1 MIQFFQI
8 PLLTLSFPASLDL
21 CWLQISP
28 DNLNKPN
35 KKIGVTAVGLNVR
48 SSLGLIWF
56 VLKCFPACVRGLK
69 ASGSLNTSPT
79 CQDQLHTFIW
89 CHCALPSQTGKT
101 KTDRDSIVFYLHEW
115 QQDYSISSL
124 CHSLL
129 CQYFGRGYFVLF
141 FCYISGFNH
150 IISFVIVRLSA
161 VYKVELTSRISTTKT
176 HRCGCFSIG
185 RI

>member
-1 MIQFFQI
+1 MY
-8 PLLTLSFPASLDL
+8 LSADPVFPNPFVNSFLSSISLDL
-21 CWLQISP
+21 CWLKIFP
-28 DNLNKPN
+28 DNLNNPN
-35 KKIGVTAVGLNVR
+35 KKIVVTAVGLNVR

-69 ASGSLNTSPT
+69 AFVSLNTSPT

-101 KTDRDSIVFYLHEW
+101 KTDRDTMCVSTSQDVFCFHEW

-129 CQYFGRGYFVLF
+129 CQYFDRGCFVLF
-141 FCYISGFNH
+141 FCYSLGFN
-150 IISFVIVRLSA
+150 SPAQETTLSSS
-161 VYKVELTSRISTTKT
+161 LL
-176 HRCGCFSIG
+176 CFLLLYIK
-185 RI
+185 